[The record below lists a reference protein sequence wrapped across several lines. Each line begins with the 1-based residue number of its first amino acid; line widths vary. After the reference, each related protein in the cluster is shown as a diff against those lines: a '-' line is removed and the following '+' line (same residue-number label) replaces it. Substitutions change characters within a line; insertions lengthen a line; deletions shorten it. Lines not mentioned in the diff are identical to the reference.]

1 MSTGISI
8 VDTEQI
14 GVLRRSGASFVDARS
29 MRQRGLQ
36 IWSSGA
42 RIPWTATRTGGERSG
57 LLPEASVLAR
67 MFEQRGVDWDRPVV
81 VVGAGASG
89 WGEGAR
95 VAWSLAWLDHPS
107 VSWLPLFGRAPKF
120 PSAPEDVTRCGWPGR
135 TRVHIRAPAGIE
147 IPPGSVVVDVRSR
160 VEQSGACKYGER
172 REGHIP
178 EARFLPLASL
188 WSTSGLTDRERVRA
202 LAVAAD
208 IPLDAPLVCVC
219 TGGVRSA
226 AAALLLEAADVG
238 ATVRNHDGGMWAWS
252 KDPKRPMQVRTRHA
266 GDPV

>member
-8 VDTEQI
+8 VNTDR
-14 GVLRRSGASFVDARS
+14 VDALRLQGATFVDARS
-29 MRQRGLQ
+29 VRQRGVQ
-36 IWSSGA
+36 VWSGGV
-42 RIPWTATRTGGERSG
+42 RIPWTDTRTGGHRSG
-57 LLPEASVLAR
+57 LLPGAAVLAR

-95 VAWSLAWLDHPS
+95 VAWSLAWLDHPN
-107 VSWLPLFGRAPKF
+107 VSWLPVFGRAPKL
-120 PSAPEDVTRCGWPGR
+120 PRVPKSVARRGWTGATCGQ
-135 TRVHIRAPAGIE
+135 IRAPGGVE

-160 VEQSGACKYGER
+160 VEQSGTCKYGEAR
-172 REGHIP
+172 GGHIP
-178 EARFLPLASL
+178 GARFLPLSRL
-188 WSTSGLTDRERVRA
+188 WSTAGFTAHKHVRD

-226 AAALLLEAADVG
+226 AAALMLEAAGVG
-238 ATVRNHDGGMWAWS
+238 ETVRNHDGGMWAWS
-252 KDPKRPMQVRTRHA
+252 ADSERPMQRRSLH
-266 GDPV
+266 PSSPS